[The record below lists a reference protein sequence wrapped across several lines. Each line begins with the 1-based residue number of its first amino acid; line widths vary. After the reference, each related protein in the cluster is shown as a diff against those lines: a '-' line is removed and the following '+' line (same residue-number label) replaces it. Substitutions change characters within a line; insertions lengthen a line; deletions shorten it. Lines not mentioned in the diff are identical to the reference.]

1 MTISKDSPLRDSLS
15 LTRCHCR
22 HSRCFSVFE
31 VRTPV
36 RFGMQKLYQG
46 RREDKEDGD
55 VDADEPKQNVN
66 ILFVNKS
73 CEQDETCHVL
83 AVKNKKHVFIT
94 SDSALELLLLAR
106 LLFGGRFST
115 KFRRAFFL
123 LEFRNA
129 VRRIII
135 FWCCCWLLLLCA
147 INQPL

>member
-1 MTISKDSPLRDSLS
+1 MFK
-15 LTRCHCR
+15 
-22 HSRCFSVFE
+22 

-94 SDSALELLLLAR
+94 SDSALELLLLTR
-106 LLFGGRFST
+106 LLFWGKVFT
-115 KFRRAFFL
+115 K
-123 LEFRNA
+123 
-129 VRRIII
+129 V
-135 FWCCCWLLLLCA
+135 
-147 INQPL
+147 